1 MGLLRRLLSR
11 PASEPPIYQYSP
23 AHTLV
28 NDYSEFSDMTSYAIA
43 ERIRGYRKLNREA
56 WAIIQS
62 RVAGWEE
69 AARRFYEAHDAYVFD
84 HLSSNPS
91 PDAVLAKL
99 DRFNPEILRAIRAYR
114 GKRLLEF
121 GGGTG
126 GFCECMCREGF
137 DVTYLDIP
145 GSVKDFAEWRF
156 KKYGLPIKVITS
168 SPDVVKL
175 EEDYDVV
182 FTDAVFEHLID
193 PEQALRELLA
203 HIRPGG
209 LFVFLVDLSGPT
221 VDDPQHRYVDIERL
235 HGLIEQA
242 SFTCGGGRGTFASL
256 WRKPALAG
264 TC

>member
-11 PASEPPIYQYSP
+11 PASEPPVYQYAP
-23 AHTLV
+23 GHTIV
-28 NDYSEFSDMTSYAIA
+28 NDYAEYSGLTTYAVA
-43 ERIRGYRKLNREA
+43 EGIRRYKRLNREA
-56 WAIIQS
+56 WAIMQGK
-62 RVAGWEE
+62 AGGWAG
-69 AARRFYEAHDAYVFD
+69 AARTFYEAHDAYVFD
-84 HLSSNPS
+84 HLSGNPS
-91 PDAVLAKL
+91 PNAVLAKL

-126 GFCECMCREGF
+126 GFCECMCREPF

-156 KKYGLPIKVITS
+156 RKYGLPVQVVTS
-168 SPDVVKL
+168 SPDVAKL
-175 EEDYDVV
+175 HDDYDVV

-193 PEQALRELLA
+193 PEQALQEILA

-221 VDDPQHRYVDIERL
+221 QDDPQHRYVDIGRL
-235 HGLIEQA
+235 HGLIEA
-242 SFTCGGGRGTFASL
+242 AAFRCEGGRGTFASL
-256 WRKPALAG
+256 WRKPAL
-264 TC
+264 TSVR